1 MVGNKYDTRSNH
13 PSTEVLGCV
22 YCNAPVRRL
31 LTIASLDLQL
41 PLIFGSLLLSAPLIV
56 DINSRPSIDATGISL
71 ASNTITNTNA
81 RSSVRQ
87 RLLAVKSA
95 SPDHLQ
101 FAEDTLVTK
110 ILLCQDANLTRP
122 RAYGVEIARGQGLP
136 VQLNF
141 GGKQNLT
148 TEQVLVKREVIV
160 AAGTFQTPQL
170 VSAPVVLCSSI
181 VASRVIILSSWSVF
195 NFMNMLLHH

>member
-1 MVGNKYDTRSNH
+1 M
-13 PSTEVLGCV
+13 
-22 YCNAPVRRL
+22 
-31 LTIASLDLQL
+31 
-41 PLIFGSLLLSAPLIV
+41 
-56 DINSRPSIDATGISL
+56 
-71 ASNTITNTNA
+71 
-81 RSSVRQ
+81 
-87 RLLAVKSA
+87 
-95 SPDHLQ
+95 
-101 FAEDTLVTK
+101 TK

-195 NFMNMLLHH
+195 NFMNMPLHH